1 MLQNFLDENLI
12 ILTEDIQFTKL
23 TKAAT
28 ELAKK
33 LTKDKSSIVRFTLAA
48 IDPETAPDNPEIKEA
63 KEIIAKGWNTFSS
76 VAKDTPVTYL
86 RAIILEALETVSSDI
101 QIAAL
106 VGLVAGNIIHYLK
119 SSAIEQKL
127 IGEFLGKL
135 EKRVTAEANTRFASK
150 YGKTSGVGE
159 AIPVGTTRAE
169 VETAQMKTDLLWWK
183 FAGYSSSLDNN
194 YKSASKTIASLA
206 MANDYSALLPA
217 IYPKS
222 ANYFLKETYQDNFQ
236 DDDTTFAN
244 FFLAVE
250 QEKRALRNFLSQ
262 KNIVDGRLSFY
273 SFTNALIWDQLPVT
287 DFHARVGVDPQKA
300 ISMGALNLW
309 LFQDLHIYKTL

>member
-12 ILTEDIQFTKL
+12 TLTEDAQFNKL
-23 TKAAT
+23 TKAST

-33 LTKDKSSIVRFTLAA
+33 LVKDKSSIVRFTLAA
-48 IDPETAPDNPEIKEA
+48 IDPEIAPDTPEIKEA

-86 RAIILEALETVSSDI
+86 RAIILEAIESVASDI
-101 QIAAL
+101 HIAAL
-106 VGLVAGNIIHYLK
+106 VGLIAGNIKHYFK

-127 IGEFLGKL
+127 IGEFIDKL
-135 EKRVTAEANTRFASK
+135 EKRVTSEANLRFASK

-159 AIPVGTTRAE
+159 TLPVGTTRAE
-169 VETAQMKTDLLWWK
+169 VETAQLKTDLLWWK

-222 ANYFLKETYQDNFQ
+222 ANYFLKETYQDNFS
-236 DDDTTFAN
+236 DENITFTD
-244 FFLAVE
+244 FFAVV
-250 QEKRALRNFLSQ
+250 EKEKEELRNFLPQ
-262 KNIVDGRLSFY
+262 KSIAEGRLSLY
-273 SFTNALIWDQLPVT
+273 NFTNALIWDQLSAAEFQT
-287 DFHARVGVDPQKA
+287 RVGVDPKKA
-300 ISMGALNLW
+300 ISNGLLNLW